1 MVCVRRVLL
10 LHRPLRDRGWG
21 MILVFALLILFVS
34 MLVAIPLALDS
45 ELRQNVTF
53 WGIPVMVVVA
63 FLLWA

>member
-1 MVCVRRVLL
+1 
-10 LHRPLRDRGWG
+10 

-34 MLVAIPLALDS
+34 MLAMIPLALDP

-53 WGIPVMVVVA
+53 WGIPVMVVIA